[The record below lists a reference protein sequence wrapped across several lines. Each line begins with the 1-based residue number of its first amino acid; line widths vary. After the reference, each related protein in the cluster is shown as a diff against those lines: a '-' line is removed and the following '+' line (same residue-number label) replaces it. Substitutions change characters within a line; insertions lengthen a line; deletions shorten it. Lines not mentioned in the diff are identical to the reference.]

1 MRSVETTCSRGF
13 RDRGGLFLNLLA
25 EGPIGQITCPA
36 QSAFGKGDRPGPTVR
51 TPKASALWSTRSVGT
66 RVRCGRSP
74 WPRTSTI
81 GRARPTARGAS
92 ADRSDEGLAAST
104 LEQRLAA
111 IKCYHESE
119 GRASPT
125 DHLQVSGVMQGI
137 RNDSDR
143 REALPR
149 VEAAPLV
156 SSDLRQALEVLP
168 GEGTTPFTTPGRS
181 SPRAG
186 CTRMAPVRSAAR
198 AMRESTGALLLAEGP
213 SAEGLSTGA
222 LDAVHTSPRWR

>member
-1 MRSVETTCSRGF
+1 MQPWLQGSRWAFSKSACRGPHRPDNLPRSERF
-13 RDRGGLFLNLLA
+13 RQGGQAGAYSTDA
-25 EGPIGQITCPA
+25 EGLSTLVN
-36 QSAFGKGDRPGPTVR
+36 AFGRDPRPVRPVTV
-51 TPKASALWSTRSVGT
+51 AAY
-66 RVRCGRSP
+66 
-74 WPRTSTI
+74 I
-81 GRARPTARGAS
+81 NDRARPTARGAS

-125 DHLQVSGVMQGI
+125 DHLQVSCVMQGI

-168 GEGTTPFTTPGRS
+168 GEGTTPLTTPGRS

-186 CTRMAPVRSAAR
+186 CTRMAPVRNAAR